1 MRARTPSFIWIPF
14 VFSIGTISW
23 GLLLAG
29 LAIMAA
35 VILTPALREV
45 NAAEKTRND
54 YQATLQLLDQK
65 IQLQKDF
72 TEAAG
77 KDPVLMERLASRQLN
92 LNRKDQDILILDSQG
107 KNPDRSVRTLLADS
121 LTPVVATQPK
131 PLNPV
136 LALTLDPDP
145 RDYATPPAG
154 AIQRLTYAI
163 KKHSRTT
170 LIILGCGAI
179 GLSFFL
185 GVKYQ
190 RH

>member
-23 GLLLAG
+23 GLLFAG
-29 LAIMAA
+29 LAVMAA
-35 VILTPALREV
+35 VILTPALRDVKE
-45 NAAEKTRND
+45 AERARND
-54 YQATLQLLDQK
+54 SQATLDLLDQK

-92 LNRKDQDILILDSQG
+92 LNRKDQEILILDPQG
-107 KNPDRSVRTLLADS
+107 QNKDRSVRALLAES
-121 LTPVVATQPK
+121 LTPVAVAQPK
-131 PLNPV
+131 PVNPLLAMTLN
-136 LALTLDPDP
+136 
-145 RDYATPPAG
+145 AG
-154 AIQRLTYAI
+154 LRPM
-163 KKHSRTT
+163 
-170 LIILGCGAI
+170 LIMLGCAAI

-190 RH
+190 RD